1 MPSFLNDVLGGISGL
16 LHNLLSQV
24 LPLGIVQLIL
34 ALIGIGVAVTF
45 VALVVMSQ
53 VWAERKLIARIQDRV
68 GPNRVGPFG
77 LLQSVAD
84 VVKLLGKEDLIPGAA
99 DRWAFVLAPLVALVP
114 SLMIYA
120 VLPFNWDATITRL
133 DIGILYV
140 LALAT
145 LPTIAIVMAGWASYN
160 KYTLLGGMRAA
171 AQLISYEVPEVLSVI
186 PVVLLAGTLSLWG
199 IAAAQQ
205 NAWFILAPIVGPLA
219 FVTFFI
225 SGIAEINRSPFDLP
239 EAESEIIAGFH
250 MEYSG
255 MRFALFFLAE
265 YANAFTVA
273 AVATTLFLGG
283 WQGWILPGYV
293 WFFGKTYLLFLVMV
307 WIRGTLPRLRYDQLM
322 AFAWK
327 VLLPVTLVN
336 LVLGAI
342 VRESPVMSWPWPVLL
357 AINIPVVVVLY
368 WLYNRFYRAAQR
380 AGAPPLLETALAATQ
395 GARA

>member
-1 MPSFLNDVLGGISGL
+1 MPSFLNDLLGGISGL
-16 LHNLLSQV
+16 LHNLLSAV

-34 ALIGIGVAVTF
+34 ALVGIGVAVTF

-99 DRWAFVLAPLVALVP
+99 NRWAFILAPLVALVP

-133 DIGILYV
+133 DIGVLYV

-145 LPTIAIVMAGWASYN
+145 LPTISIVMAGWASYN

-186 PVVLLAGTLSLWG
+186 PVVLLSGTLSLWG

-205 NAWFILAPIVGPLA
+205 NAWFILAPVVGPLA

-273 AVATTLFLGG
+273 AVTTTLFLGG
-283 WQGWILPGYV
+283 WQGWILPGYI
-293 WFFGKTYLLFLVMV
+293 WFFAKTYVLFLVMV

-327 VLLPVTLVN
+327 VLLPITLVN
-336 LVLGAI
+336 LVLAAI
-342 VRESPVMSWPWPVLL
+342 VREINAMSWPLLLLL
-357 AINIPVVVVLY
+357 AINAVVVVILY

-380 AGAPPLLETALAATQ
+380 NSAPPLLETALAATQ

>member
-1 MPSFLNDVLGGISGL
+1 MPSILNDLLGGISAFIG
-16 LHNLLSQV
+16 NVLSLI
-24 LPLGIVQLIL
+24 LPYGIVQIIL
-34 ALIGIGVAVTF
+34 ALIGIAVAVTF
-45 VALVVMSQ
+45 VAVLVMSQ
-53 VWAERKLIARIQDRV
+53 IWAERKLIARIQDRV

-77 LLQSVAD
+77 LVQSVAD
-84 VVKLLGKEDLIPGAA
+84 AVKLLGKEDIIPGGA
-99 DRWAFVLAPLVALVP
+99 DRIVYILAPLVVIVP

-145 LPTIAIVMAGWASYN
+145 LPTIGIVMAGWASYN

-186 PVVLLAGTLSLWG
+186 PIVLITGTLSLWG

-205 NAWFILAPIVGPLA
+205 NAWFILAPVVGPLA

-225 SGIAEINRSPFDLP
+225 SGVAEINRSPFDLP

-265 YANAFTVA
+265 YANAFTVSAIA
-273 AVATTLFLGG
+273 ATLFFGG
-283 WQGWILPGYV
+283 WQGWLLPGFL
-293 WFFGKTYLLFLVMV
+293 WFFIKTYLLFLVMV
-307 WIRGTLPRLRYDQLM
+307 WVRGTLPRLRYDQLM

-327 VLLPVTLVN
+327 VLLPVALVN
-336 LVLGAI
+336 LVLGAF
-342 VRESPVMSWPWPVLL
+342 VRQLGLMSLPWFVLL
-357 AINIPVVVVLY
+357 VINIPVVVILY

-380 AGAPPLLETALAATQ
+380 QGAPPLLETALAATQ

>member
-1 MPSFLNDVLGGISGL
+1 MPSFLNDLLGGISGL
-16 LHNLLSQV
+16 LHNLLGAV

-34 ALIGIGVAVTF
+34 ALVGIGVAVTF

-133 DIGILYV
+133 DIGVLYV

-145 LPTIAIVMAGWASYN
+145 LPTISIVMAGWASYN

-186 PVVLLAGTLSLWG
+186 PVVLLSGTMSLWG

-205 NAWFILAPIVGPLA
+205 NAWFILAPVVGPLA

-273 AVATTLFLGG
+273 AVSTTLFLGG

-293 WFFGKTYLLFLVMV
+293 WFFAKTYVLFLVMV

-336 LVLGAI
+336 LALAAF
-342 VRESPVMSWPWPVLL
+342 VRELGLMLWPWPVLL
-357 AINIPVVVVLY
+357 VINVLVVVILY

-380 AGAPPLLETALAATQ
+380 NSAPPLLETALAATQ

>member
-1 MPSFLNDVLGGISGL
+1 
-16 LHNLLSQV
+16 
-24 LPLGIVQLIL
+24 IV
-34 ALIGIGVAVTF
+34 
-45 VALVVMSQ
+45 
-53 VWAERKLIARIQDRV
+53 
-68 GPNRVGPFG
+68 
-77 LLQSVAD
+77 QSVAD
-84 VVKLLGKEDLIPGAA
+84 AVKLLGKEDLIPKAA
-99 DRWAFVLAPLVALVP
+99 DRVVFVLAPLAVMVP

-145 LPTIAIVMAGWASYN
+145 IPTIGIIMAGWASYN

-186 PVVLLAGTLSLWG
+186 PVVLIAGTLSLWG

-205 NAWFILAPIVGPLA
+205 NAWFILAPVVGPLA
-219 FVTFFI
+219 FITFFV

-265 YANAFTVA
+265 YANAFTVSAIA
-273 AVATTLFLGG
+273 ATLFFGG
-283 WQGWILPGYV
+283 WQGFLLPGFV
-293 WFFGKTYLLFLVMV
+293 WFFVKTYLLFLVMV
-307 WIRGTLPRLRYDQLM
+307 WVRGTLPRLRYDQLM

-327 VLLPVTLVN
+327 VLLPITLIN
-336 LVLGAI
+336 LALGAF
-342 VRESPVMSWPWPVLL
+342 VRELGIMQWNWLILL
-357 AINIPVVVVLY
+357 VINIPVVVILY

-380 AGAPPLLETALAATQ
+380 TGAPPLLETALAATQ
-395 GARA
+395 GARV